1 MSDRTIQVGGNA
13 NGAVLNTGDYN
24 QIVATPKITVPEP
37 QAVDIQQAL
46 SELTSVLG
54 ELSTS
59 QPRKLNNALEE
70 AKEEIEQAQ
79 PDKAEVAESL
89 ARAAKI
95 AKEAES
101 FASHSEK
108 LVERFTPVLGWLGS
122 HATRVA
128 EALDVVI

>member
-1 MSDRTIQVGGNA
+1 MSDRTIKVGGNA
-13 NGAVLNTGDYN
+13 NGAVINTGDHN
-24 QIVATPKITVPEP
+24 QIYAAPNITMPEP
-37 QAVDIQQAL
+37 QTVDIQQAL
-46 SELTSVLG
+46 SKLTTALG
-54 ELSTS
+54 ELGIA

-70 AKEEIEQAQ
+70 AQEEIEQAQ

-108 LVERFTPVLGWLGS
+108 LVERFTPVLGWLGP

-128 EALDVVI
+128 EALGVAI

>member
-1 MSDRTIQVGGNA
+1 MTDRTVQVGGDA
-13 NGAVLNTGDYN
+13 NGAVITTGDHNKIYA
-24 QIVATPKITVPEP
+24 VPKITMPEP
-37 QAVDIQQAL
+37 HAVDIQRAL
-46 SELTSVLG
+46 GELITALG
-54 ELSTS
+54 ELSIA

-70 AKEEIEQAQ
+70 AQEEIEQAQ
-79 PDKAEVAESL
+79 PDKVEVAESL

-108 LVERFTPVLGWLGS
+108 LVERFTPVLGWLGP

-128 EALDVVI
+128 EALGMAI

>member
-1 MSDRTIQVGGNA
+1 MTDRTIQVGGNA
-13 NGAVLNTGDYN
+13 NGSVIVTGDCNEVY
-24 QIVATPKITVPEP
+24 AAPKITMPQP

-46 SELTSVLG
+46 RELTSTLS
-54 ELSTS
+54 ELSTQ
-59 QPRKLNNALEE
+59 QPRKLSNALEE

-108 LVERFTPVLGWLGS
+108 LVERFTPVLGWLGP

-128 EALDVVI
+128 EALGVAI

>member
-1 MSDRTIQVGGNA
+1 MTDRTIQVGGNVS
-13 NGAVLNTGDYN
+13 GAVLSTGDYN
-24 QIVATPKITVPEP
+24 QIVAAPKITMPEP
-37 QAVDIQQAL
+37 QAVDIQLAL
-46 SELTSVLG
+46 SELKAALG
-54 ELSTS
+54 ELGIA

-70 AKEEIEQAQ
+70 AQEEIEQAQ

-108 LVERFTPVLGWLGS
+108 LVERFTPVLGWLGPY
-122 HATRVA
+122 ATRVA
-128 EALDVVI
+128 EALGVAI

>member
-1 MSDRTIQVGGNA
+1 MTDRTIQVGGDA
-13 NGAVLNTGDYN
+13 NGAVITTGDHNKIY
-24 QIVATPKITVPEP
+24 APPKITMPEP

-46 SELTSVLG
+46 GELTTALG
-54 ELSTS
+54 ELST
-59 QPRKLNNALEE
+59 QKPRKLNNALEE
-70 AKEEIEQAQ
+70 AKEEVEKAQ

-95 AKEAES
+95 AKEAEG

-108 LVERFTPVLGWLGS
+108 LVERFSPMLGWLGP

-128 EALDVVI
+128 EALGVAI